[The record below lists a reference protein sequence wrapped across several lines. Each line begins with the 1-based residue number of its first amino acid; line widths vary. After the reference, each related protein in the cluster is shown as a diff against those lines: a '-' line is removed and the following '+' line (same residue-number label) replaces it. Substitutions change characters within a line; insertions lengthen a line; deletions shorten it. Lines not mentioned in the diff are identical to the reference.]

1 MISKVENFY
10 QIQDSQTVFAKY
22 NLLKNSPFIVIFK
35 IMKKRLE
42 AELISIAHRILKLKN
57 KSELLQLH
65 QETQKLYEALSVLR
79 FVEENMEIVS
89 PKMDVVAIEEK
100 LAFVLDKKEY
110 IDTEEKQLED
120 ELASDFDIPVI
131 KSDVPKEVEEKILEA
146 PVAEKKLDFA
156 PVFEITKE
164 EEIATMPVFVEEPK
178 QISFEDLLGHHY
190 IETVFEKV
198 GDEKKIEVETPVAVE
213 TLHINEFLEEKIVPK
228 KETILENSKLITF
241 ALNDRLG
248 FEKQLFAGS
257 TEDMNRVVS
266 QLSTLNSLQ
275 EAQRFLD
282 DMVKPDYNNW
292 EGKQDYE
299 ERFMEII
306 AKKF

>member
-1 MISKVENFY
+1 
-10 QIQDSQTVFAKY
+10 
-22 NLLKNSPFIVIFK
+22 
-35 IMKKRLE
+35 MKKRLE

-57 KSELLQLH
+57 KSELIQLH

-89 PKMDVVAIEEK
+89 PKMDVAIIEEK
-100 LAFVLDKKEY
+100 LAFTFDKKES
-110 IDTEEKQLED
+110 ITKEENQLTS
-120 ELASDFDIPVI
+120 ELATDFDIPVI
-131 KSDVPKEVEEKILEA
+131 VSDVPEEIQETILEEEIAEQVLEEKE
-146 PVAEKKLDFA
+146 PNFV

-164 EEIATMPVFVEEPK
+164 DEITEPSVDVDQLKEELK
-178 QISFEDLLGHHY
+178 QISFEDVLRHHY

-198 GDEKKIEVETPVAVE
+198 GDEKKPELEKIVEVKTP
-213 TLHINEFLEEKIVPK
+213 HINDFLEEKIVSK
-228 KETILENSKLITF
+228 IENSKLITF

-266 QLSTLNSLQ
+266 QLSTLNSLE

-299 ERFMEII
+299 ERFMEIV

>member
-1 MISKVENFY
+1 
-10 QIQDSQTVFAKY
+10 
-22 NLLKNSPFIVIFK
+22 
-35 IMKKRLE
+35 MKKRLE

-57 KSELLQLH
+57 KSELIQLH

-89 PKMDVVAIEEK
+89 PKMNTAEIEEK
-100 LAFVLDKKEY
+100 LAFTLDEKES
-110 IDTEEKQLED
+110 ISTEEKQLVD
-120 ELASDFDIPVI
+120 ELKEDFDIPVI
-131 KSDVPKEVEEKILEA
+131 KSDVPEEIIEK
-146 PVAEKKLDFA
+146 PVAEKKSSFV

-164 EEIATMPVFVEEPK
+164 EKIAETPVFVQEPE

-198 GDEKKIEVETPVAVE
+198 GDEKKIELQTPVEVE
-213 TLHINEFLEEKIVPK
+213 TLHITEVLEERTTSK
-228 KETILENSKLITF
+228 KTTTLDNSKTITF

-266 QLSTLNSLQ
+266 QLSTLNSLE

-299 ERFMEII
+299 ERFMEIV